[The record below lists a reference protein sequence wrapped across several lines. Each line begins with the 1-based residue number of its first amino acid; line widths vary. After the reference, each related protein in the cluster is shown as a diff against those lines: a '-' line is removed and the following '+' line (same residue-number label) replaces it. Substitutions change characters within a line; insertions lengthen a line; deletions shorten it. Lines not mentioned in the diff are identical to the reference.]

1 MRRGHNPGTAVDA
14 WTRLFVVHR
23 LIRSGEVVDSHWL
36 LCLSGKNGAALTR
49 GNATA
54 GAPVE
59 SGNAAARDGKVEAE
73 SDAAAARG
81 GGGTETTR
89 SSE

>member
-1 MRRGHNPGTAVDA
+1 M
-14 WTRLFVVHR
+14 
-23 LIRSGEVVDSHWL
+23 
-36 LCLSGKNGAALTR
+36 R
-49 GNATA
+49 GNAAA

-73 SDAAAARG
+73 SDAAAERG